1 MALHPTSLPVAL
13 KRSSLATARKCP
25 GLAVALKRLGLAAVM
40 ERLIEV
46 AVVPVLP
53 PPSIKKLIRTAV
65 APVLLSVSAV
75 TWAFPWD
82 KDMVDQPSAKPQES
96 EAPMDAAGVPV
107 AGGETLPAPVT
118 EAGMFEA
125 KDAAV
130 LLENPIPAT
139 PESVALGQY
148 LYEINCMVCH
158 GPEGRGDGPVGV
170 LLATSPVDMN
180 DAYTQDQG
188 DGQLFFTITR
198 GRVTMPY
205 YRDALSVEERWH
217 VINYMRA
224 TFRFPS
230 QAVEPAAQAVEI
242 GEQAGATGEQ
252 VGDVAAVGES
262 GPQAAEIG
270 EQAGASAEQ
279 VLVPVEQVGVSAAQ
293 TSAEETGE

>member
-1 MALHPTSLPVAL
+1 MNGRKAKPVGYGAP
-13 KRSSLATARKCP
+13 SPIGGGGA
-25 GLAVALKRLGLAAVM
+25 AVARGGGAKVAEGGGAKVAEGGGAKVAEGGGAKVVRGGATEGGVAKGVAATPGKRFG
-40 ERLIEV
+40 V
-46 AVVPVLP
+46 AVTVPVL
-53 PPSIKKLIRTAV
+53 LGLTTV
-65 APVLLSVSAV
+65 A
-75 TWAFPWD
+75 WAFPWD

-107 AGGETLPAPVT
+107 IGGETMPAPTT

-139 PESVALGQY
+139 PESVAFGQY

-158 GPEGRGDGPVGV
+158 GPEGRGDGPVGL

-230 QAVEPAAQAVEI
+230 QVAEPAAPIASPVAPI
-242 GEQAGATGEQ
+242 GEPAAPAAESAAPVGEPTAQLGAT
-252 VGDVAAVGES
+252 AA
-262 GPQAAEIG
+262 QIG
-270 EQAGASAEQ
+270 E
-279 VLVPVEQVGVSAAQ
+279 
-293 TSAEETGE
+293 

>member
-1 MALHPTSLPVAL
+1 MTTLHPASLVVAL
-13 KRSSLATARKCP
+13 MRSGLAAAMKRSSPAAAAKRSSH
-25 GLAVALKRLGLAAVM
+25 VIAL
-40 ERLIEV
+40 
-46 AVVPVLP
+46 PVL
-53 PPSIKKLIRTAV
+53 LILTAV
-65 APVLLSVSAV
+65 AG
-75 TWAFPWD
+75 AFPWD

-107 AGGETLPAPVT
+107 AGGETMPTPVT

-139 PESVALGQY
+139 PESVAFGQY

-158 GPEGRGDGPVGV
+158 GPEGRGDGPVGL

-224 TFRFPS
+224 TFQSPS
-230 QAVEPAAQAVEI
+230 QVAEPAAPVAESAAPVAESAAQLGEPAAQI
-242 GEQAGATGEQ
+242 
-252 VGDVAAVGES
+252 
-262 GPQAAEIG
+262 
-270 EQAGASAEQ
+270 GASAE
-279 VLVPVEQVGVSAAQ
+279 LI
-293 TSAEETGE
+293 GE

>member
-1 MALHPTSLPVAL
+1 MFRPC
-13 KRSSLATARKCP
+13 R
-25 GLAVALKRLGLAAVM
+25 
-40 ERLIEV
+40 
-46 AVVPVLP
+46 

-139 PESVALGQY
+139 PESVAFGQY

-158 GPEGRGDGPVGV
+158 GPEGRGDGPVGRAAGDV
-170 LLATSPVDMN
+170 AGGHERRLHPRTRATASCFSPSP
-180 DAYTQDQG
+180 
-188 DGQLFFTITR
+188 R

-205 YRDALSVEERWH
+205 YPRR
-217 VINYMRA
+217 
-224 TFRFPS
+224 P
-230 QAVEPAAQAVEI
+230 
-242 GEQAGATGEQ
+242 
-252 VGDVAAVGES
+252 
-262 GPQAAEIG
+262 
-270 EQAGASAEQ
+270 
-279 VLVPVEQVGVSAAQ
+279 
-293 TSAEETGE
+293 

>member
-1 MALHPTSLPVAL
+1 MTTLHPASLAVAMIRSGL
-13 KRSSLATARKCP
+13 AAAMKRSSPAAAAQRSSH
-25 GLAVALKRLGLAAVM
+25 VIAL
-40 ERLIEV
+40 
-46 AVVPVLP
+46 
-53 PPSIKKLIRTAV
+53 
-65 APVLLSVSAV
+65 PVLLSLTAV
-75 TWAFPWD
+75 AGAFPWD

-107 AGGETLPAPVT
+107 AGGETMPTPVT

-139 PESVALGQY
+139 PESVAFGQY

-158 GPEGRGDGPVGV
+158 GPEGRGDGPVGL

-224 TFRFPS
+224 TFQSPS
-230 QAVEPAAQAVEI
+230 QVAEPAAPVAEAAAPVAESAAQLGEPAAQI
-242 GEQAGATGEQ
+242 
-252 VGDVAAVGES
+252 
-262 GPQAAEIG
+262 
-270 EQAGASAEQ
+270 GASAE
-279 VLVPVEQVGVSAAQ
+279 LI
-293 TSAEETGE
+293 GE

>member
-1 MALHPTSLPVAL
+1 MHPASLPVAL
-13 KRSSLATARKCP
+13 KRP
-25 GLAVALKRLGLAAVM
+25 GPAAAMKRSGRAVAAPRPGPVIALPFLLGL
-40 ERLIEV
+40 
-46 AVVPVLP
+46 
-53 PPSIKKLIRTAV
+53 TAV
-65 APVLLSVSAV
+65 AG
-75 TWAFPWD
+75 AFPWD
-82 KDMVDQPSAKPQES
+82 RDMVDQPSAKPQES

-107 AGGETLPAPVT
+107 AGGETLPAPTT

-139 PESVALGQY
+139 PESVAFGQY

-158 GPEGRGDGPVGV
+158 GPEGRGDGPVGL

-180 DAYTQDQG
+180 DAYTQDQA
-188 DGQLFFTITR
+188 DGQIFFTITR

-230 QAVEPAAQAVEI
+230 QVAAPAVPAATPAVQLGEPAASV
-242 GEQAGATGEQ
+242 
-252 VGDVAAVGES
+252 
-262 GPQAAEIG
+262 
-270 EQAGASAEQ
+270 GASA
-279 VLVPVEQVGVSAAQ
+279 AQ
-293 TSAEETGE
+293 IGE

>member
-1 MALHPTSLPVAL
+1 MTTLHPANLAVAL
-13 KRSSLATARKCP
+13 IRSSLA
-25 GLAVALKRLGLAAVM
+25 AAVK
-40 ERLIEV
+40 RSSPAAAAKRSSHVIAL
-46 AVVPVLP
+46 
-53 PPSIKKLIRTAV
+53 
-65 APVLLSVSAV
+65 PVLLSLTAV
-75 TWAFPWD
+75 AGAFPWD

-107 AGGETLPAPVT
+107 AGGETMPTPVT

-139 PESVALGQY
+139 AESVAFGQY

-158 GPEGRGDGPVGV
+158 GPEGRGDGPVGL

-224 TFRFPS
+224 TFQSPS
-230 QAVEPAAQAVEI
+230 QVAEPAAQLGEPAAQIGAFAEQI
-242 GEQAGATGEQ
+242 GE
-252 VGDVAAVGES
+252 
-262 GPQAAEIG
+262 
-270 EQAGASAEQ
+270 
-279 VLVPVEQVGVSAAQ
+279 
-293 TSAEETGE
+293 

>member
-1 MALHPTSLPVAL
+1 MTTLHPTS
-13 KRSSLATARKCP
+13 
-25 GLAVALKRLGLAAVM
+25 LAVALKRSGLAAVM
-40 ERLIEV
+40 KGSSPAA
-46 AVVPVLP
+46 AVKRSSLVLA
-53 PPSIKKLIRTAV
+53 I
-65 APVLLSVSAV
+65 PVLLSLSAV
-75 TWAFPWD
+75 AGAFPWD

-107 AGGETLPAPVT
+107 EGGETLPAPVT

-139 PESVALGQY
+139 PESVAFGQY

-230 QAVEPAAQAVEI
+230 QVAEPAAPAVESAAPI
-242 GEQAGATGEQ
+242 GDPAAQLSEP
-252 VGDVAAVGES
+252 VA
-262 GPQAAEIG
+262 QI
-270 EQAGASAEQ
+270 GASAE
-279 VLVPVEQVGVSAAQ
+279 
-293 TSAEETGE
+293 